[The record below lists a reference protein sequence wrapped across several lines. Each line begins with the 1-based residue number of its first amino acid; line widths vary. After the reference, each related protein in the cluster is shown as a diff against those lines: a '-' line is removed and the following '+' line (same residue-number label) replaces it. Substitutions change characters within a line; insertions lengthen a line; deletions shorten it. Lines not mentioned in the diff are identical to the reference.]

1 MQVPP
6 YIPQPV
12 EIPNNLT
19 QEKYL
24 VRLGF
29 VRRVAALHMLTLG
42 IVAALVLAPI
52 PQMPLPTAVLLTV
65 GCLIALVSL
74 RRIEK
79 GQKYEQIISLVLFP
93 LMLVSM
99 ALTIQ
104 GLDAIGWPM
113 WALPVG
119 VVLAQLYTFV
129 SGRDLSYIVMFLLPL
144 VLGVTGII
152 VYGIWAS
159 IDRGTIFGACILHG
173 TVLFYY
179 VYDLASLL
187 SRRRLGEELGAVI
200 DLYRDPLN
208 FLSYTIRVI
217 RHWRKYSVW
226 GRP

>member
-12 EIPNNLT
+12 EIPNNVT

-29 VRRVAALHMLTLG
+29 VRRVAALHLLTVFVLMG
-42 IVAALVLAPI
+42 LVLAPI
-52 PQMPLPTAVLLTV
+52 PLIPLAPSITMTV
-65 GCLIALVSL
+65 ICLVALVSL
-74 RRIEK
+74 RRMEK
-79 GQKYEQIISLVLFP
+79 GKKYEQVVSFVLFP
-93 LMLVSM
+93 LMLASL
-99 ALTIQ
+99 ALVIE
-104 GLDAIGWPM
+104 GLGAIGWPI

-119 VVLAQLYTFV
+119 VLLAQIYTFLC
-129 SGRDLSYIVMFLLPL
+129 GRDLSYIVMFLLPL
-144 VLGVTGII
+144 AVGIAIIAGYGMWKGLPATTI
-152 VYGIWAS
+152 VG
-159 IDRGTIFGACILHG
+159 GCVMHGA
-173 TVLFYY
+173 VLFYY

-208 FLSYTIRVI
+208 FVSYTGRVV
-217 RHWRKYSVW
+217 RHWQKHRVW